1 MEAVLEALLNL
12 PNVRV
17 LNSEFTGQ
25 GDLIIRVD
33 STQRGTTCRCCG
45 REIDQIHGYDQAL
58 RLRHWPLFERRVY
71 LEIRP
76 KRYRCR
82 HCEGGPTTTQRCAW
96 YEPNSPYTRA
106 FEHDLLRALINSPVA
121 DVSCKHGLSEESVE
135 GIVERYLAKQI
146 DWSTLKWLGVVGI
159 DEIALRKGHRDFVVI
174 VTSRDAE
181 GQLRVLGVLA
191 DRRKETV
198 MAFLN
203 GIPERLKATIEQVC
217 TDMYEG
223 VINAAHEELPEA
235 DVVVDRF
242 HVAKAYRGCAE
253 ALRKQ
258 ELNRLKQELS
268 KAEYEAL
275 TKETRWPFRK
285 PWTTLNSEER
295 QRLERLFEHAPALG
309 TVHLMRE
316 ILTVIFDTAKSNAQ
330 ATEWLG
336 MWREFLTHHA
346 IEGFD
351 RFLTTLDNPLDEI
364 TNYFRHRQ
372 TSGFVEGFNNKIN
385 AWKRRCYGLFN
396 LSHLFQRLQLD
407 LEGYHLFGTA

>member
-1 MEAVLEALLNL
+1 MESVLESLLNL
-12 PNVRV
+12 PNMGV

-25 GDLIIRVD
+25 GDLIIRVE
-33 STQRGTTCRCCG
+33 STQRGTTCRRCG
-45 REIDQIHGYDQAL
+45 RAIDQIHGYDRAL
-58 RLRHWPLFERRVY
+58 RLRHLPLFERRVY

-82 HCEGGPTTTQRCAW
+82 HCEGGPTTTQRCSW

-106 FEHDLLRALINSPVA
+106 FEHDLLRALINSTVA
-121 DVSCKHGLSEESVE
+121 DVSRKHGLSEESVE

-159 DEIALRKGHRDFVVI
+159 DEIALRKGPGDFVVI

-191 DRRKETV
+191 DRRQETV
-198 MAFLN
+198 TAFLN
-203 GIPERLKATIEQVC
+203 GIPERLKATIEQIC

-223 VINAAHEELPEA
+223 FLNAAHEELPED

-242 HVAKAYRGCAE
+242 HVAKAYRGCAD
-253 ALRKQ
+253 AVRKQ
-258 ELNRLKQELS
+258 ELNRLKQELP

-285 PWTTLNSEER
+285 PWKTLNSEER
-295 QRLERLFEHAPALG
+295 QRLERLFKHAPALG

-316 ILTVIFDTAKSNAQ
+316 ILTLIFDTAESKAQ
-330 ATEWLG
+330 ATAWLG
-336 MWREFLTHHA
+336 MWREFLSHHA

-351 RFLTTLDNPLDEI
+351 RF
-364 TNYFRHRQ
+364 
-372 TSGFVEGFNNKIN
+372 
-385 AWKRRCYGLFN
+385 
-396 LSHLFQRLQLD
+396 
-407 LEGYHLFGTA
+407 

>member
-1 MEAVLEALLNL
+1 MESVLEALLNL

-25 GDLIIRVD
+25 GDLVIRVE
-33 STQRGTTCRCCG
+33 STERGMTCRRCG
-45 REIDQIHGYDQAL
+45 REIDQIQGYDRAL
-58 RLRHWPLFERRVY
+58 RLRHLPLFERRVY

-76 KRYRCR
+76 KRYRCG
-82 HCEGGPTTTQRCAW
+82 HCEGRPTRTQRCSW

-106 FEHDLLRALINSPVA
+106 VEHDMLRALINSTVA
-121 DVSCKHGLSEESVE
+121 DVSRKHGLSEESVE

-146 DWSTLKWLGVVGI
+146 DWSTLEWLGVVGI
-159 DEIALRKGHRDFVVI
+159 DEIALRQGHRDFVVM
-174 VTSRDAE
+174 VTSRAAE
-181 GQLRVLGVLA
+181 GRLRVLGVLA
-191 DRRKETV
+191 DRCKETV
-198 MAFLN
+198 VAFLN
-203 GIPERLKATIEQVC
+203 AIPERRKATLEQVC
-217 TDMYEG
+217 TDRYEG
-223 VINAAHEELPEA
+223 FINAAHEELPEA

-242 HVAKAYRGCAE
+242 HVAKAYRGCAD
-253 ALRKQ
+253 AVRKQ
-258 ELNRLKQELS
+258 ELNRLKQELP

-285 PWTTLNSEER
+285 PWKTLNSEER

-309 TVHLMRE
+309 AVHLMRE
-316 ILTVIFDTAKSNAQ
+316 ILTVIFDTAESKAQ

-336 MWREFLTHHA
+336 MWREFLTHHT

-351 RFLTTLDNPLDEI
+351 SFLTTLDNHLDEI
-364 TNYFRHRQ
+364 TNYFLHRQ
-372 TSGFVEGFNNKIN
+372 TSGFVEGFNNKIKVL
-385 AWKRRCYGLFN
+385 KRRCYGLFN

>member
-1 MEAVLEALLNL
+1 
-12 PNVRV
+12 
-17 LNSEFTGQ
+17 
-25 GDLIIRVD
+25 
-33 STQRGTTCRCCG
+33 
-45 REIDQIHGYDQAL
+45 
-58 RLRHWPLFERRVY
+58 VY

-76 KRYRCR
+76 KRYRCG
-82 HCEGGPTTTQRCAW
+82 HGEGRPTTTQRGSW

-106 FEHDLLRALINSPVA
+106 FEHDMRRALINSTVA
-121 DVSCKHGLSEESVE
+121 DVSRKHGLSEESVE

-146 DWSTLKWLGVVGI
+146 DWSTLEWLGVVGI
-159 DEIALRKGHRDFVVI
+159 DEIALRQGHRDFVVI

-181 GQLRVLGVLA
+181 GRLRVLGVLA

-198 MAFLN
+198 VAFLN
-203 GIPERLKATIEQVC
+203 AIPERLKATIEQVC

-223 VINAAHEELPEA
+223 FINAAHEELPEA

-242 HVAKAYRGCAE
+242 HVAKAYRGCAD
-253 ALRKQ
+253 AVRKQ
-258 ELNRLKQELS
+258 ELKRLKQELP

-285 PWTTLNSEER
+285 PWKTLNSEER

-309 TVHLMRE
+309 AVHLMRE
-316 ILTVIFDTAKSNAQ
+316 ILTVIFDTAESKAQ

-351 RFLTTLDNPLDEI
+351 SFLTTLDNHLDEI
-364 TNYFRHRQ
+364 TNYFLHRQ
-372 TSGFVEGFNNKIN
+372 TSGFVEGFNNKIKVL
-385 AWKRRCYGLFN
+385 KRRCYGLFN